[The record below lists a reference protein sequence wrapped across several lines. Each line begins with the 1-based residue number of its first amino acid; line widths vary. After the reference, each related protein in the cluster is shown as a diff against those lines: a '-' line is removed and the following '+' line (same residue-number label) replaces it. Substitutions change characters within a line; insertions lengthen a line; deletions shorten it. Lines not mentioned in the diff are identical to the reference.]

1 MRLPGLPSSLRARL
15 LLASLLVEG
24 LMLALLVANSA
35 RLIEQGL
42 LEQMDL
48 RLRQTSPLLNAAL
61 NAPLAQRDYATIQQI
76 LRESRQED
84 GLKYLVLFD
93 HRGKLIAAEGRPGDK
108 PLPPPDHIKSLDPS
122 RSDQCLHAI
131 TEINLAGQK
140 LGTLHFGISTAF
152 LGTER
157 NRLVRES
164 LELGAGVLLF
174 TLLVLASIGL
184 WITHSL
190 TRLTDASKQLSA
202 GNYDVDL
209 PTAGWDEVDQL
220 SAAFAQ
226 MATTIKGRVEALTRS
241 EALQRRYFERARDER
256 ARLAS
261 LLAALKTGIVFVNTE
276 GVVVY
281 YNATFGHIWLIPPE
295 AALVGNPMTR
305 LHPFAARLLAG
316 PQGFMSA
323 PASGEHEVP
332 GATEFRLLDQRIVTQ
347 TTYPVL
353 SETGE
358 QTGRIWLYE
367 DVTRQ
372 RQTAEL
378 ANQAERDALTGLYNR
393 RGFELEL
400 ERLTRAADEHQ
411 GSVALYFIDLDG
423 FKGINDTYGH
433 RAGDAI
439 LVQVAS
445 EFQAQIRRREFLARL
460 GGDEF
465 AVLVPNL
472 GRDELTELADRIVKA
487 IASMPIRYTGR
498 DIGIG
503 CSLGI
508 AVYPEHA
515 ASPDELLARADEAMY
530 RAKQAGKNRWHL
542 QVPGQASD

>member
-1 MRLPGLPSSLRARL
+1 MRLPGLPSSLRVRL

-42 LEQMDL
+42 LEQMAL

-93 HRGKLIAAEGRPGDK
+93 HRGKLIAAEGRPADK
-108 PLPPPDHIKSLDPS
+108 PLPPPDHIATLDPS
-122 RSDQCLHAI
+122 RADQCLHAV
-131 TEINLAGQK
+131 TEISLAGQK
-140 LGTLHFGISTAF
+140 LGTLHFGMSTAF
-152 LGTER
+152 LGNER

-209 PTAGWDEVDQL
+209 PSAGWDEVDQL
-220 SAAFAQ
+220 SAAFGQ

-281 YNATFGHIWLIPPE
+281 YNATFGHIWLIPE
-295 AALVGNPMTR
+295 AALVGNPMAR
-305 LHPFAARLLAG
+305 LQPFASRLLAG

-323 PASGEHEVP
+323 PMGSGQEVLEP
-332 GATEFRLLDQRIVTQ
+332 TEFRLLDRRIVTQ

-400 ERLTRAADEHQ
+400 ERLTRAADEQQ

-423 FKGINDTYGH
+423 FKSINDTYGH

-439 LVQVAS
+439 LVQVAG

-472 GRDELTELADRIVKA
+472 GKDELTELADRIVKA
-487 IASMPIRYTGR
+487 IARMPIRYTGR

-503 CSLGI
+503 CSVGI

-515 ASPDELLARADEAMY
+515 SSPDELLARSDDAMY
-530 RAKQAGKNRWHL
+530 RAKQAGKNRWYL
-542 QVPGQASD
+542 QPQDQASA